1 MLNITNLQKAL
12 RHIINNDNMN
22 NNTFIVCIVTKITFF
37 VNKYLLQTKKPG
49 IKRFRAFFYKNVY
62 MPATPNSI

>member
-37 VNKYLLQTKKPG
+37 VNKYLLQTKNSE
-49 IKRFRAFFYKNVY
+49 IK
-62 MPATPNSI
+62 